1 MACFVRRMT
10 TMTEKLYWSDP
21 FATTFEAEGLTLSA
35 FEGRPSVVLAK
46 TLFYP
51 EGGGQLGDA
60 GTIVVGGVN
69 LAVADTQV
77 DDAGVIHHV
86 LAEAPVPELEELA
99 RGAATAV
106 RGTIDDRRRRDH
118 MAIHTAQ
125 HALSRAV
132 ADEASATTVSSRLGA
147 SICTIDVSRPS
158 LADADLARAEDLVN
172 AVVMNDV
179 PVHAQFPT
187 PEELASMDLR
197 KQPNMAKAAAGV
209 RVITIEGFDITP
221 CGGTHCTRTG
231 QIGQVR
237 IVGTEKYKGMLRIS
251 FHAGRRALVDARARH
266 DVLSTLASSL
276 TCGVF
281 DVPQAVTKLRTDL
294 KGLRTELDAARAELA
309 ALFAKEIL
317 STVPT
322 GTPHV
327 IAVARPA
334 DDLASLRT
342 LAGKLAESPDLVVI
356 VTGTDAASGDL
367 VLVVQ
372 RGGSSKF
379 DCGAFVQSQAKA
391 QGGRGGGRPERAEG
405 RFPSATSLDALASAA
420 KLALADSATQLR

>member
-1 MACFVRRMT
+1 
-10 TMTEKLYWSDP
+10 MTEKLYWSDP
-21 FATTFEAEGLTLSA
+21 FATTFEVEGVTLA
-35 FEGRPSVVLAK
+35 AYEGRPSVVLSK
-46 TLFYP
+46 SLFYP

-60 GTIVVGGVN
+60 GVLVAGGLN

-86 LAEAPVPELEELA
+86 LAEAPSPELEELA
-99 RGAATAV
+99 RNRATTV
-106 RGTIDDRRRRDH
+106 RGTIDEARRRDH

-125 HALSRAV
+125 HALSRAL
-132 ADEASATTVSSRLGA
+132 ADEAEATTVSSRLGA
-147 SICTIDVSRPS
+147 SICTIDVARPS
-158 LADADLARAEDLVN
+158 LRDADLARAEDLVN
-172 AVVMNDV
+172 TIVMNDV
-179 PVHAQFPT
+179 PVLAQFPT

-237 IVGTEKYKGMLRIS
+237 VVATEKYKGMLRIS
-251 FHAGRRALVDARARH
+251 FHAGRRSLVDARARH
-266 DVLSTLASSL
+266 DVLTVLSSSL

-281 DVPQAVTKLRTDL
+281 DVPQAVTKLRADL
-294 KGLRTELDAARAELA
+294 KGLRTELDAARTELA
-309 ALFAKEIL
+309 TLVAKELL
-317 STVPT
+317 STVPS
-322 GTPHV
+322 GSPHV
-327 IAVARPA
+327 LAVARPGG
-334 DDLASLRT
+334 DLASLRT
-342 LAGKLAESPDLVVI
+342 LAAKLAESPDLVVI
-356 VTGTDAASGDL
+356 VTGTDSASGDL

-391 QGGRGGGRPERAEG
+391 LGGRGGGRPERAEG
-405 RFPSATSLDALASAA
+405 RFPSATSLDAIASAA
-420 KLALADSATQLR
+420 KLVLA

>member
-1 MACFVRRMT
+1 
-10 TMTEKLYWSDP
+10 MTEKLYWSDP
-21 FATTFEAEGLTLSA
+21 FATTFEVEGLTLA
-35 FEGRPSVVLAK
+35 AHEGRPSVVLAK
-46 TLFYP
+46 SLFYP

-60 GTIVVGGVN
+60 GVLVAGGLN

-86 LAEAPVPELEELA
+86 LAEAPSPELEELA
-99 RGAATAV
+99 RSGPPIV
-106 RGTIDDRRRRDH
+106 RGTIDDARRRDH

-125 HALSRAV
+125 HALSRAL
-132 ADEASATTVSSRLGA
+132 ADEAEATTVSSRLGA
-147 SICTIDVSRPS
+147 SICTIDVARPS
-158 LADADLARAEDLVN
+158 LRDVDLARAEDLVN

-179 PVHAQFPT
+179 PVLAQFPT

-197 KQPNMAKAAAGV
+197 KQPNMAKASAGV
-209 RVITIEGFDITP
+209 RVITIEGFDVTP

-237 IVGTEKYKGMLRIS
+237 VVGTEKYKGMLRIS
-251 FHAGRRALVDARARH
+251 FHAGRRSLVDARARH
-266 DVLSTLASSL
+266 AVLDTLASSL

-294 KGLRTELDAARAELA
+294 KGLRIELDAARTELA
-309 ALFAKEIL
+309 TLVAKELL
-317 STVPT
+317 SSVPT
-322 GTPHV
+322 GAPYV
-327 IAVARPA
+327 LAVARPA

-356 VTGTDAASGDL
+356 VTATDVASGDL

-372 RGGSSKF
+372 RGGSSRF

-391 QGGRGGGRPERAEG
+391 FGGRGGGRSERAEG
-405 RFPSATSLDALASAA
+405 RFPSATSLDAIASAA
-420 KLALADSATQLR
+420 RLLLA